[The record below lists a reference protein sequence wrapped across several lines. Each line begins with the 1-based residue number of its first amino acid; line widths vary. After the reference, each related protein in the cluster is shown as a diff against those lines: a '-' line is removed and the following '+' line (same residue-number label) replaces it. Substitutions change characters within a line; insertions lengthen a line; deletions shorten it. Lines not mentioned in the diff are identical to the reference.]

1 MLFPILLYFFSSS
14 AVRLEETLLFED
26 EMVDDENVVPLLD
39 FLNYNW
45 LVRLNLSSVGEERG
59 EIIEEGKEKL
69 LDGGLVIETN

>member
-39 FLNYNW
+39 FLNYN
-45 LVRLNLSSVGEERG
+45 
-59 EIIEEGKEKL
+59 
-69 LDGGLVIETN
+69 